1 MAWVELYIFFA
12 YIFRKLE
19 MELEETR
26 YVTFDTLLTP
36 SLNSTT
42 PRVSVDDFSD
52 FKDYFIPVYKGSHL
66 HVRAKLVE

>member
-12 YIFRKLE
+12 YIFRKLD
-19 MELEETR
+19 MELVETR
-26 YVTFDTLLTP
+26 CVAFDALATPLLNMTP
-36 SLNSTT
+36 A
-42 PRVSVDDFSD
+42 SVDNFSN